1 MRAKERIAVY
11 PGTFDPITYGHIDLI
26 RRGLEIFDRVIVA
39 VAENEP
45 KKPLFDVDERVD
57 MVRKA
62 LGKTPNVRVET
73 FGGLVVEF
81 AKKHK
86 AQVLMRGV
94 RMLSDFEYEFQMALT
109 NRKLNGKIETIF
121 LMPNESYAY
130 LTSRLI
136 KETALLGADVRPYVP
151 KHVYE
156 RLQSKIVR
164 P

>member
-1 MRAKERIAVY
+1 MRTKERIAVY

-45 KKPLFDVDERVD
+45 KRPLFDVEERVD
-57 MVRKA
+57 MIRKS
-62 LGKTPNVRVET
+62 LGKTRHVSVET
-73 FGGLVVEF
+73 FGGLIVEF
-81 AKKHK
+81 ARKNK
-86 AQVLMRGV
+86 ATVLMRGV

-109 NRKLNGKIETIF
+109 NRKLNARIETIF

-151 KHVYE
+151 KYVYE
-156 RLQSKIVR
+156 RLRSKIIR

>member
-1 MRAKERIAVY
+1 MRTKERIAVY

-45 KKPLFDVDERVD
+45 KRPLFDVEERVD
-57 MVRKA
+57 MIRKS
-62 LGKTPNVRVET
+62 LGKTRHVSVET
-73 FGGLVVEF
+73 FGGLIVEF
-81 AKKHK
+81 ARKNK
-86 AQVLMRGV
+86 ATVLMRGV

-109 NRKLNGKIETIF
+109 NRKLNARIETIF

-151 KHVYE
+151 KYVYE
-156 RLQSKIVR
+156 RLRSKIVR

>member
-1 MRAKERIAVY
+1 MRPKERAAVY

-26 RRGLEIFDRVIVA
+26 RRGLQIFDRVIVA

-45 KKPLFDVDERVD
+45 KKPLFTTEERVD
-57 MVRKA
+57 MIKKSFGR
-62 LGKTPNVRVET
+62 TPKIGVET
-73 FGGLVVEF
+73 FDGLIVEF
-81 AKKHK
+81 ARKKK
-86 AQVLMRGV
+86 IGVLMRGV

-109 NRKLNGKIETIF
+109 NRKLNNRIETIF

-136 KETALLGADVRPYVP
+136 KETALLGADVRSYVP

-156 RLQSKIVR
+156 RLQSKKR
-164 P
+164 SR